1 MRNGNRIRPT
11 RRDFLRVG
19 TTGLAAISLSGTIPA
34 FLADF
39 ARAQTMPSSQ
49 VSSDNILVVIQMSGG
64 NDGLNT
70 VVPAHSD
77 DYFKARPTLGLKDRL
92 WKLDDT
98 LSLNAGMGDF
108 KKLFDAGRLAVINGC
123 GYPRPNRSH
132 FESMAIWQSA
142 DPTRARQDGWLA
154 HYLEH
159 ALRGTD
165 NPMNAVNIGSELP
178 LALIGDGPPV
188 PSIESM
194 DDYTVKTDQSGPGDA
209 DLRKKIIR
217 DLNTARESTP
227 ALKFLSRQAL
237 NAIVSADEV
246 RKLGSKYHPDAEY
259 GYGFAKQL
267 QLTAQLI
274 TGGLGTR
281 VFYCQTGGFDTHANQ
296 VYTHEQVLGSVASG
310 VASFH
315 KDLDAKGLGSKVTVM
330 CFSEF
335 GRRVKENFSRGT
347 DHGAAGPMFVSGGG
361 VKGGLYGGY
370 PSLADLDDGD
380 LKFTTDFRRVYATV
394 LEKCLNAESS
404 VVLGDKFEP
413 LTFF

>member
-1 MRNGNRIRPT
+1 MSKNPIKPT
-11 RRDFLRVG
+11 RREMLRVG
-19 TTGLAAISLSGTIPA
+19 VGGLAAISLSGTIPA
-34 FLADF
+34 FLSRF
-39 ARAQTMPSSQ
+39 AYAQTLPYSQ
-49 VSSDNILVVIQMSGG
+49 VSNDNILVVIQMSGG

-70 VVPAHSD
+70 VVPAHD
-77 DYFKARPTLGLKDRL
+77 DVYLKSRPTLGLKDRL
-92 WKLDDT
+92 FKLDDT
-98 LSLNAGMGDF
+98 LSLNAGMADF

-123 GYPRPNRSH
+123 GYPNPNRSH

-142 DPTRARQDGWLA
+142 DPTREARQGGWLA

-165 NPMNAVNIGSELP
+165 NPMNAVNIGSEIP
-178 LALIGDGPPV
+178 LALVGDGAPV

-194 DDYTVKTDQSGPGDA
+194 DDYMVKTDQSAADA

-217 DLNTARESTP
+217 DLNSAKEGTP

-246 RKLGSKYHPDAEY
+246 RKLGSKYHADADY
-259 GYGFAKQL
+259 AYGFAKQL
-267 QLTAQLI
+267 QLIAQLI

-281 VFYCQTGGFDTHANQ
+281 VFYCQVGGFDTHANQ
-296 VYTHEQVLGSVASG
+296 VTTHGQVLGSVAT
-310 VASFH
+310 AIAAFH
-315 KDLDAKGLGSKVTVM
+315 KDLDAKGLGEKVTVM

-335 GRRVKENFSRGT
+335 GRRVKENYSRGT

-361 VKGGLYGGY
+361 VKGGLYGAY

-394 LEKCLNAESS
+394 LERCLNADSTA
-404 VVLGDKFEP
+404 VLGEKFEP
-413 LTFF
+413 LAFL